1 MTTGT
6 RSNRKRNVGLAIV
19 LILVA
24 STVAGYFMRR
34 REIPLVVETE
44 KVALRNLTE
53 VVLANGKIQPVVQ
66 VTINPEVS
74 GEIIALAVKEGQL
87 VKAGELLL
95 KLKPDNYIAG
105 RNSSEANYKSAQAN
119 VHLAEANLQKSEVE
133 FQRHKKLFEANL
145 VSDSDFLSAKTAL
158 EVQKATHETSIHGA
172 AQAKAALARAEDD
185 LSKTTI
191 NSPLD
196 GTITKL
202 RSQLGE
208 RVVGTA
214 MMAGTEI
221 MTIANLNAIEARVDI
236 GEIDIPLLVIGQVA
250 HLEIDAFRDRK
261 FKGHVTDIAN
271 ASKNAGTGS
280 SSSAS
285 AATGS
290 TEATKFEVKI
300 LLTDKDIFRPGMSV
314 TAEIETRSRSNV
326 ITIPIQSVT
335 TRLPKKP
342 KLDPKKLEPE
352 TDPALTKQKA
362 KTEIKPDEVVFLIE
376 ELKAK
381 ITKVKTGISDN
392 SYIEVT
398 EGLSVGQEVVSGGY
412 KMISRDLEDGKKVQ
426 INQLSEGL
434 TKP

>member
-1 MTTGT
+1 MTSGT
-6 RSNRKRNVGLAIV
+6 RSNRKRNIGLAV
-19 LILVA
+19 GLILVA
-24 STVAGYFMRR
+24 AVVAVYFMRR
-34 REIPLVVETE
+34 REIPLVVEIE

-74 GEIIALAVKEGQL
+74 GEIIALAVKEGQV
-87 VKAGELLL
+87 VKSGDLLL
-95 KLKPDNYIAG
+95 KLKPDYYIAG
-105 RNSSEANYKSAQAN
+105 RNSSEANYKSSQAN
-119 VHLAEANLQKSEVE
+119 VHLAEANLKKSELE
-133 FQRHKKLFEANL
+133 FQRFKKLFESNL
-145 VSDSDFLSAKTAL
+145 VSDSEFLTVKTAL
-158 EVQKATHETSIHGA
+158 EVQKATHETAVHGS

-191 NSPLD
+191 YSPLD

-221 MTIANLNAIEARVDI
+221 MTIANLNTIEARVDI
-236 GEIDIPLLVIGQVA
+236 GEIDIPLLAVGQTA
-250 HLEIDAFRDRK
+250 QLEIEAFRDRK

-326 ITIPIQSVT
+326 VTVPIQSVT

-342 KLDPKKLEPE
+342 KLDLKKTEADL
-352 TDPALTKQKA
+352 DPTLSKQKT
-362 KTEIKPDEVVFLIE
+362 KVEVKPDEVVFIIE
-376 ELKAK
+376 NAQAK
-381 ITKVKTGISDN
+381 MTKVKTGISDN

-398 EGLSVGQEVVSGGY
+398 EGLNVGQDVVSGGY

-426 INQLSEGL
+426 INQTPEMRPKL
-434 TKP
+434 